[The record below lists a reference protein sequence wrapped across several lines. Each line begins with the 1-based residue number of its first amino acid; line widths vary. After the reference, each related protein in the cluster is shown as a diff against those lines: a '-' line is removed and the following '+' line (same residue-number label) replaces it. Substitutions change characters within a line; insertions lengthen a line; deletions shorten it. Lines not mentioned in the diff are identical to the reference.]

1 MRHGSLFSGIGGFDL
16 AAEWCGWENV
26 FQVEIDEFAQK
37 VLAYHFPN
45 VKRYSD
51 VKEFDGT
58 PYKGAV
64 DVISGGFPCQPYSS
78 AGKRK
83 GKNDDRHLWP
93 EMLRIIREISPT
105 YVVGENVYGLY
116 SWNDGLVFDEII
128 SDLETLGYEV
138 RTLFIP
144 AVAVNAPHRRMRIWF
159 VAYAN
164 GAGSGGDGGT
174 SGGTQKEVRRQ
185 DASDVLEPFCDDGDV
200 ANSENNGQSFAK
212 SLDERRKQKSHNGN
226 KVRSTSD
233 ATGGGRTIA
242 NAKRKRLEHSS
253 KSGGVG
259 ESKGKARKRSTS
271 SIKATGKKRDA
282 TIADGI
288 GLRRET
294 DWPGKSELFNGNS
307 KGNNWQDF
315 PTQSPVCCGND
326 GISRQLDGITFPKW
340 RSESIK
346 AYGNAIVPQ
355 VAYQIFE
362 AIKQTHNQ

>member
-164 GAGSGGDGGT
+164 GAGSRGDGGT
-174 SGGTQKEVRRQ
+174 SGGTQSEVRRQ
-185 DASDVLEPFCDDGDV
+185 DASDVLEPFCDDGV
-200 ANSENNGQSFAK
+200 AANANEGRTGYKVQARRNK
-212 SLDERRKQKSHNGN
+212 SASGN
-226 KVRSTSD
+226 Q
-233 ATGGGRTIA
+233 RTIA
-242 NAKRKRLEHSS
+242 NAGGT
-253 KSGGVG
+253 KSQRSEQHGGVAKERPVEG
-259 ESKGKARKRSTS
+259 QGRQSRRSVCT
-271 SIKATGKKRDA
+271 
-282 TIADGI
+282 
-288 GLRRET
+288 E
-294 DWPGKSELFNGNS
+294 WEN
-307 KGNNWQDF
+307 F
-315 PTQSPVCCGND
+315 PTQSPICGGDD
-326 GISRQLDGITFPKW
+326 GISSQLDGITFPKW

-362 AIKQTHNQ
+362 AIKQTQTNEKS

>member
-64 DVISGGFPCQPYSS
+64 DVISGGFPCQPYSN

-116 SWNDGLVFDEII
+116 SWNDGMVFDEII

-138 RTLFIP
+138 RPVFIP

-164 GAGSGGDGGT
+164 GAGSRGNGGT
-174 SGGTQKEVRRQ
+174 SRGTQSEVRRQ
-185 DASDVLEPFCDDGDV
+185 DASDVLEPFRHDGV
-200 ANSENNGQSFAK
+200 A
-212 SLDERRKQKSHNGN
+212 
-226 KVRSTSD
+226 
-233 ATGGGRTIA
+233 A
-242 NAKRKRLEHSS
+242 NAEMPRGARERISQSRKGQFNR
-253 KSGGVG
+253 
-259 ESKGKARKRSTS
+259 
-271 SIKATGKKRDA
+271 RDSRA
-282 TIADGI
+282 VQ
-288 GLRRET
+288 T
-294 DWPGKSELFNGNS
+294 DFE
-307 KGNNWQDF
+307 QF
-315 PTQSPVCCGND
+315 PTQSPICGGDD

-340 RSESIK
+340 RAESIK

>member
-64 DVISGGFPCQPYSS
+64 DVISGGFPCQPYSN

-116 SWNDGLVFDEII
+116 SWNDGMVFDEII

-138 RTLFIP
+138 RPVFIP

-164 GAGSGGDGGT
+164 GAGSRGNGGT
-174 SGGTQKEVRRQ
+174 SRGTQSEVRRQ
-185 DASDVLEPFCDDGDV
+185 DASDVLEPFRHDGV
-200 ANSENNGQSFAK
+200 AANANEGRTGYEVRARRNK
-212 SLDERRKQKSHNGN
+212 SASGN
-226 KVRSTSD
+226 QP
-233 ATGGGRTIA
+233 TIA
-242 NAKRKRLEHSS
+242 NADSKLSQRGNGKRKAVRRAEPGARTQSLS
-253 KSGGVG
+253 
-259 ESKGKARKRSTS
+259 ESARW
-271 SIKATGKKRDA
+271 
-282 TIADGI
+282 
-288 GLRRET
+288 E
-294 DWPGKSELFNGNS
+294 E
-307 KGNNWQDF
+307 F
-315 PTQSPVCCGND
+315 PTQSPICGGDD

-340 RSESIK
+340 RAESIK